1 MHRMDKDINKND
13 PWSHWT
19 LSCAATWNLGWKT
32 LVIPWSVS
40 WAILRTLCVV
50 WKNKLCPQQQWAS
63 RGLRDWILESRN
75 ALGVSVF
82 PFLGD
87 IAFFSEILLD
97 DSDLSEKH
105 SLLVQSELSVLWG
118 EIYLGNTDSTGFQ
131 IMNRASFKY
140 GPFDGCFWS

>member
-1 MHRMDKDINKND
+1 M
-13 PWSHWT
+13 
-19 LSCAATWNLGWKT
+19 
-32 LVIPWSVS
+32 
-40 WAILRTLCVV
+40 
-50 WKNKLCPQQQWAS
+50 
-63 RGLRDWILESRN
+63 
-75 ALGVSVF
+75 GVSVF